1 MIQEQKIFIPK
12 KIEIF
17 DKGKNCKLQFFKGD
31 NCKYIS
37 EMFLPEKTF
46 EQSTSYGV
54 SHEIQEDKKLRT
66 EIANLK
72 RKLDGLKKIRT
83 TVEDYNDLIKDIREL
98 QKKIGEDSN
107 NLEINGP
114 INNNEQMKNFEKDI
128 EYIQKKKN
136 ISNSNY
142 INDYLDDLDG
152 RIKNEKDDNNYN
164 SNSVQLF
171 TKNIPQIITLFE
183 KVSSELEVRKSNYS
197 EIKRKNDEKIKKKN
211 ETQKKN
217 SEYVQ
222 LFDEV
227 IEDIEK
233 KIKHLVDV
241 ETLKEAKNIQ
251 EKCFNEFQNFNKN
264 TLDEITVSNLDI
276 QKAVNISLEDFVQI
290 SSGNLIKLTE
300 KIKNLEIHSSSNSL
314 GRNVLDILNKDIIL
328 AHQNNHLLFFILEKL
343 ANPVYFKTL
352 EKAIIIPNF
361 ENFNDKK
368 KEFDKY
374 KNIENE

>member
-1 MIQEQKIFIPK
+1 
-12 KIEIF
+12 
-17 DKGKNCKLQFFKGD
+17 
-31 NCKYIS
+31 
-37 EMFLPEKTF
+37 
-46 EQSTSYGV
+46 
-54 SHEIQEDKKLRT
+54 
-66 EIANLK
+66 
-72 RKLDGLKKIRT
+72 
-83 TVEDYNDLIKDIREL
+83 
-98 QKKIGEDSN
+98 
-107 NLEINGP
+107 
-114 INNNEQMKNFEKDI
+114 MKNFEKDI

-136 ISNSNY
+136 ISNLDY
-142 INDYLDDLDG
+142 INDYLEDLDG
-152 RIKNEKDDNNYN
+152 RIKNSKEDNNYN

-197 EIKRKNDEKIKKKN
+197 EIKRKNDEEIKKKN
-211 ETQKKN
+211 ENQKKN

-222 LFDEV
+222 LFNEV

-241 ETLKEAKNIQ
+241 ETLNEAKNIQ

-300 KIKNLEIHSSSNSL
+300 KIKNLEIHSSANSL

-328 AHQNNHLLFFILEKL
+328 AHQNNHLLFFILEKV

-352 EKAIIIPNF
+352 EKAIIIPNL

-374 KNIENE
+374 KNIEDE

>member
-1 MIQEQKIFIPK
+1 
-12 KIEIF
+12 
-17 DKGKNCKLQFFKGD
+17 
-31 NCKYIS
+31 
-37 EMFLPEKTF
+37 MFLPEKTF

-107 NLEINGP
+107 NLEINTP

-197 EIKRKNDEKIKKKN
+197 EIKRKNDEKIKKKM
-211 ETQKKN
+211 KLK
-217 SEYVQ
+217 
-222 LFDEV
+222 
-227 IEDIEK
+227 K
-233 KIKHLVDV
+233 KIQNMYNYLMKL
-241 ETLKEAKNIQ
+241 LK
-251 EKCFNEFQNFNKN
+251 
-264 TLDEITVSNLDI
+264 
-276 QKAVNISLEDFVQI
+276 
-290 SSGNLIKLTE
+290 
-300 KIKNLEIHSSSNSL
+300 
-314 GRNVLDILNKDIIL
+314 IL
-328 AHQNNHLLFFILEKL
+328 
-343 ANPVYFKTL
+343 
-352 EKAIIIPNF
+352 
-361 ENFNDKK
+361 KK
-368 KEFDKY
+368 KL
-374 KNIENE
+374 NI